1 MVKINSL
8 EIEGVKRIKAVSLA
22 PSENGLTIIGGKNGQ
37 GKTSVLDAIAW
48 ALGGD
53 RFRPTN
59 AKRDG
64 SYTDP
69 YLKVTLSNGI
79 IAERHGE
86 SSKLVVTDP
95 TSKRGG
101 QTLLNEFIG
110 ELSLNLP
117 KFLESTSKEKAKIL
131 LGIIGIEQ
139 ELTRLEAE
147 ENKLYNERYAIGRL
161 RDQKDKFA
169 KELPHIDGVPT
180 SPISASDLIRRQQ
193 EILARNGENKRKR
206 DRADELKKKQDDLEV
221 QIAHLS
227 AQLAQV
233 KSDLYTAQQS
243 AQDLEDISTA
253 EIEKDI
259 AEIDNINIRVR
270 ANLDRERAM
279 EEAAEFSRKYIDLTD
294 EIEAVRAGKLKLLEE
309 ADFPLPGLSVEQGEL
324 IYNGKAWDC
333 MSASEQLKVGAAIV
347 RKLKPECG
355 FVLLDK
361 LEQMDSDTLSEFG
374 MWLESEGLQA
384 IATRVSTGDECT
396 IIIED
401 GMVAGTDES
410 KEENTKTW
418 TEGEF

>member
-1 MVKINSL
+1 MTVKINSL

-86 SSKLVVTDP
+86 NSSLKVTDP
-95 TSKRGG
+95 IGKRGG

-139 ELTRLEAE
+139 ELTRLETE

-161 RDQKDKFA
+161 ADQKDKFA
-169 KELPHIDGVPT
+169 KELPHYDGVPT

-233 KSDLYTAQQS
+233 KSDLYTAQLS
-243 AQDLEDISTA
+243 AQDH
-253 EIEKDI
+253 
-259 AEIDNINIRVR
+259 
-270 ANLDRERAM
+270 
-279 EEAAEFSRKYIDLTD
+279 SRD
-294 EIEAVRAGKLKLLEE
+294 
-309 ADFPLPGLSVEQGEL
+309 
-324 IYNGKAWDC
+324 
-333 MSASEQLKVGAAIV
+333 
-347 RKLKPECG
+347 
-355 FVLLDK
+355 
-361 LEQMDSDTLSEFG
+361 
-374 MWLESEGLQA
+374 
-384 IATRVSTGDECT
+384 
-396 IIIED
+396 
-401 GMVAGTDES
+401 
-410 KEENTKTW
+410 
-418 TEGEF
+418 